1 MAVITPYISA
11 GIRAG
16 QPVAL
21 KVHKRLWRT
30 VGQGQVKAVS
40 DFEIEIDGRVKL
52 AVYQGDL
59 HIRAALLDQDEA
71 AITGP
76 CSLKLNSAVD
86 DQASYRTHDD
96 GLTISARMNGK
107 DVQIRLSRFK
117 SDNMTECTVSGV
129 LDLTAYIEPAPPP

>member
-1 MAVITPYISA
+1 MAVVTPYISA
-11 GIRAG
+11 DIRAG

-21 KVHKRLWRT
+21 KVRRRLWRT

-40 DFEIEIDGRVKL
+40 DFGIEIDGRVKL

-59 HIRAALLDQDEA
+59 HIRVALLDQDEA

-86 DQASYRTHDD
+86 DQASYRTNDG
-96 GLTISARMNGK
+96 GLTISARMNGQE
-107 DVQIRLSRFK
+107 VQIRLSRFK
-117 SDNMTECTVSGV
+117 SDNMTECKVSGV
-129 LDLTAYIEPAPPP
+129 LDLTAYIEPTAA